1 MRKVF
6 MILIVV
12 LFIMGTAG
20 VTLKDVHAEIKYSE
34 KTIFFDDFEGYPLGS
49 YPSSNWI
56 LDYDGAG
63 EEYQKIV
70 SNPVKSGSKAFRM
83 LSAQGCWAAVSE
95 HKFDSDADIIGF
107 EADVWAESYGTEG
120 CGGDKTSVI
129 RVAFWNGNLDSWGRY
144 YADVIFRH
152 NGIAYAYSEGEEHQ
166 LTSWKPQTW
175 YHVKVI
181 LNRKTNTYDV
191 YINGKLV
198 ADDIPVEHSDTE
210 NINAIVLTAGHA
222 NANVVFDNVRIFE
235 VESSSSSQFQ
245 PAPPKTVEYLSPED
259 LSKWKYYREVT
270 IREQSGQTLENFQVL
285 IELNSD
291 NFDFSKAKPDG
302 SDIRIVDED
311 GNFLPYWIEEW
322 NVSAKRAKI
331 WTIVPRIPA
340 NGEVKLKLYYGN
352 PNAQSRSDGEKVF
365 EFFDDFNGNQLDT
378 GKWEPFYGTV
388 DDGYIHIYSESSSK
402 ISVGDSILKL
412 YITPSDWDLNDH
424 DVFTRGILSRVG
436 FPQNSVL
443 EAKLV
448 KAHYPDGGGNNGLF
462 VGQFFSSEKEAK
474 GISFRNS
481 VESYGDTYLFFEIN
495 KATWDNVVNYG
506 TQVYESGIYQ
516 LSRIGSDKWAAK
528 FLDLNRNVLAD
539 LGTTEDELSDL
550 RFSLEVANWYE
561 PSYVSAEFDWILVR
575 KYAPK
580 DPVAF
585 VGSKVRLTGSSTT
598 QTTTTSPASTST
610 TTTTNSPAVT
620 TTSTV
625 TTTTTTTST
634 LAPIASSAINTAK
647 NVLSKVPSSVDT
659 GDAQTMLDEAQKAY
673 ENGDY
678 ELAKKFAETAQA
690 LAVKSYYDTLRVEVQ
705 AKENQGYDVSKARD
719 LLQQAY
725 DAYNS
730 KDYTRALDI
739 LLQADKAL
747 KAVAPLKGIDYTRYG
762 LYGGVLIGL
771 IGMVAAL
778 RRRSSGKKEHLR
790 AEFGSLINSG
800 DNIVDKD
807 PFSALEYY
815 SKAFKVAKGLG
826 EASSIAQ
833 AEEKLNTVRGTV
845 TGEINSLLTKGD
857 TVLKKGDYDKALA
870 YYREALSL
878 AEKLHDQRKGEEIQ
892 RKMENVHRVRRIREL
907 TSEGDVLMEQEKY
920 SEALKKYKEALSI
933 AKELGDAYF
942 IELLKGRT
950 SKANEVVESINRE
963 VSSLV
968 AEAERAMMD
977 EDYES
982 AREKLSQAIVLA
994 EKIGGTVSVEEIK
1007 EKLEEAK
1014 ARKELNEKLKVA
1026 RESKDYSKALSLYR
1040 EALRLAQQL
1049 GDERIAAQIN
1059 SEVREVEKAHLL
1071 ETLRKGIELI
1081 LPREIPY
1088 GRESTL
1094 SINVENKLDVPI
1106 ENLTIDLSELSA
1118 YFTMETESV
1127 TFPPIKPGRRLGKDI
1142 RITPQFKGDFDFS
1155 VKISSNIGE
1164 TAKSLKIK
1172 VGDYYSPAQ
1181 FTPKPLT
1188 PKAAPEELSA
1198 LYDDFQYIGEGGF
1211 ARVFKAKRKRDG
1223 KVVAVKVPKTL
1234 DPATGKAF
1242 VREISNWLHLKHP
1255 NIVELYDVNVIPI
1268 PYLEME
1274 YCEGSLARL
1283 GKPMDVERASQIVF
1297 NIAEGLKY
1305 AHAKRII
1312 HRDLKPSNI
1321 LLKSGIPKISDWGLS
1336 KVMSESRSST
1346 LSSFT
1351 PYYASPEQL
1360 SPRRFGGTDERTDIW
1375 QLGVLFYEL
1384 VTGKLPFEGR
1394 DLGEVTY
1401 AIINEEPVPPGQ
1413 LNPEAKAVEPII
1425 MKMLAKR
1432 KEERY
1437 ASVAELQR
1445 DLAEILNMTYVEG
1458 LRKSTDLKR
1467 TVFYIG
1473 DLALINL
1480 KAGNTAEALKYLLEL
1495 RDYAG
1500 RYGRDLDNL
1509 IEQVKL
1515 AVEEGVK
1522 LGEEAVVKADVI
1534 VHQIKMGR

>member
-1 MRKVF
+1 MRKAVLF
-6 MILIVV
+6 LMVILILGLLGLPGTHMASISASAQSNPPTLCNSIVCIQFENPPSDMGGKTGKLTQFKV
-12 LFIMGTAG
+12 DLNRDSNPADDPNLFIGDIRGWQVLGLRYSNCWADINGNYDVSSDRVVFTRTNSDAGIKEKLTYTLDPSKTVFYADTDLTIMNDRKDDITYGMAFISDIYVTSDPGETTYVKGFGIDDNYVDSADPQKVYSWAKNLGFNATIRRGKYTSGYVTTINAPDSHLIYMKIERPDVGTYYLG
-20 VTLKDVHAEIKYSE
+20 IYSYSPKYAHLITASSWAHT
-34 KTIFFDDFEGYPLGS
+34 KQISFYLGT
-49 YPSSNWI
+49 P
-56 LDYDGAG
+56 G
-63 EEYQKIV
+63 EELH
-70 SNPVKSGSKAFRM
+70 SG
-83 LSAQGCWAAVSE
+83 E
-95 HKFDSDADIIGF
+95 
-107 EADVWAESYGTEG
+107 
-120 CGGDKTSVI
+120 
-129 RVAFWNGNLDSWGRY
+129 
-144 YADVIFRH
+144 
-152 NGIAYAYSEGEEHQ
+152 Q
-166 LTSWKPQTW
+166 LT
-175 YHVKVI
+175 
-181 LNRKTNTYDV
+181 
-191 YINGKLV
+191 GKFAIIYAPTKDNLF
-198 ADDIPVEHSDTE
+198 DIAKELGYSP
-210 NINAIVLTAGHA
+210 A
-222 NANVVFDNVRIFE
+222 
-235 VESSSSSQFQ
+235 SSQKRS
-245 PAPPKTVEYLSPED
+245 PKTFQYLSLED
-259 LSKWKYYREVT
+259 LSQWKYYRP
-270 IREQSGQTLENFQVL
+270 IIIKEQSGQTLENFQVL
-285 IELNSD
+285 IKLNSN
-291 NFDFSKAKPDG
+291 NFDFSKAQPDG
-302 SDIRIVDED
+302 SDIRIVDES

-322 NVSAKRAKI
+322 NLTAKRARI

-340 NGEVKLKLYYGN
+340 NSEVKLKLYYGN
-352 PNAQSRSDGEKVF
+352 PDAVSRSDGEKVF
-365 EFFDDFNGNQLDT
+365 EFFDDFDSLLTHHWEVSYANIRTTSYNGA
-378 GKWEPFYGTV
+378 
-388 DDGYIHIYSESSSK
+388 
-402 ISVGDSILKL
+402 
-412 YITPSDWDLNDH
+412 
-424 DVFTRGILSRVG
+424 
-436 FPQNSVL
+436 SVL
-443 EAKLV
+443 EVSETDDTKNNIVYTPLHLV
-448 KAHYPDGGGNNGLF
+448 VPFVVDMKAIQPRQYYRNDQDGISVFNGGFDSGGHPFSGYAGIVSPYVNGQWSITKFYSDGSYKNLVEGGG
-462 VGQFFSSEKEAK
+462 AP
-474 GISFRNS
+474 
-481 VESYGDTYLFFEIN
+481 Y
-495 KATWDNVVNYG
+495 
-506 TQVYESGIYQ
+506 
-516 LSRIGSDKWAAK
+516 
-528 FLDLNRNVLAD
+528 
-539 LGTTEDELSDL
+539 LGTWKTLELSIGRGGNL
-550 RFSLEVANWYE
+550 RFCVSGWCKSFIDPQSYE
-561 PSYVSAEFDWILVR
+561 TFKYLAIFTDNEDPNKPLYVDWILVR

-580 DPVAF
+580 DPVPIIGREVKLAA
-585 VGSKVRLTGSSTT
+585 
-598 QTTTTSPASTST
+598 SP
-610 TTTTNSPAVT
+610 
-620 TTSTV
+620 
-625 TTTTTTTST
+625 
-634 LAPIASSAINTAK
+634 SSA
-647 NVLSKVPSSVDT
+647 P
-659 GDAQTMLDEAQKAY
+659 
-673 ENGDY
+673 
-678 ELAKKFAETAQA
+678 
-690 LAVKSYYDTLRVEVQ
+690 
-705 AKENQGYDVSKARD
+705 
-719 LLQQAY
+719 
-725 DAYNS
+725 
-730 KDYTRALDI
+730 
-739 LLQADKAL
+739 
-747 KAVAPLKGIDYTRYG
+747 PLKGVDYTRYG
-762 LYGGVLIGL
+762 LYGVALIGL
-771 IGMVAAL
+771 IGIVVAL

-815 SKAFKVAKGLG
+815 SKAFKVAKSLG
-826 EASSIAQ
+826 EASLIAQ

-857 TVLKKGDYDKALA
+857 TALKKGNYDKALA
-870 YYREALSL
+870 YYREALGL
-878 AEKLHDQRKGEEIQ
+878 AEKLHDQRKAEEIHK
-892 RKMENVHRVRRIREL
+892 KMENVHRVRRIREL

-920 SEALKKYKEALSI
+920 SEALKRYKEALSI

-942 IELLKGRT
+942 IEVLKGRT
-950 SKANEVVESINRE
+950 SKANEIVESINRE

-1014 ARKELNEKLKVA
+1014 ARKELNEKLKAA
-1026 RESKDYSKALSLYR
+1026 RESKDYSKAIALYR
-1040 EALRLAQQL
+1040 EALELARQL
-1049 GDERIAAQIN
+1049 GDEGVVSQVN
-1059 SEVREVEKAHLL
+1059 SEIEEVEKAHLL
-1071 ETLRKGIELI
+1071 ETLRSGIEFI

-1094 SINVENKLDVPI
+1094 SINVENRLDVPI

-1118 YFTMETESV
+1118 YFTMEAESV

-1142 RITPQFKGDFDFS
+1142 QITPQFKGDFDFS
-1155 VKISSNIGE
+1155 VKISSSLGE
-1164 TAKSLKIK
+1164 TFKPLRIK

-1188 PKAAPEELSA
+1188 PKAAPDELSA
-1198 LYDDFQYIGEGGF
+1198 LYTDFQYIGEGGF

-1305 AHAKRII
+1305 AHARRII

-1321 LLKSGIPKISDWGLS
+1321 LLKQGIPKISDWGLS

-1360 SPRRFGGTDERTDIW
+1360 SPKRFGGTDERTDIW

-1384 VTGKLPFEGR
+1384 VTGRLPFEGR

-1437 ASVAELQR
+1437 AGVAELQR
-1445 DLAEILNMTYVEG
+1445 DLAGVLNMTYVEG